1 MSGLKMSS
9 HDGSTPSSDPSTAQS
24 FHMMVVV
31 LF

>member
-1 MSGLKMSS
+1 MSGLKMYS

-24 FHMMVVV
+24 FHMMVV